1 MSIKAFSY
9 IYKMYFN
16 IYIYIYIYIYILLI
30 RYRMN
35 YHLIQRH
42 EIIRFK
48 EKEKEK

>member
-16 IYIYIYIYIYILLI
+16 IYIYILLI